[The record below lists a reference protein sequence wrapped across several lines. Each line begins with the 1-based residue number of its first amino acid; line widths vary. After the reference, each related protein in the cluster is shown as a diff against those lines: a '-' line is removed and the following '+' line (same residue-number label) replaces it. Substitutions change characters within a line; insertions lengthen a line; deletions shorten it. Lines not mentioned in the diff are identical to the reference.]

1 VGGGPLK
8 LGVLYQKPGGLKVS
22 RRILAVSSTAL
33 LWTGMSDVV
42 PGICWSHSNLGFMTP
57 SAPITTDTTVVFT
70 SQIYSTSSFSPA
82 SFFFLNHLV
91 FLLLDV
97 AVTWNCYIYHFCLLL
112 KFVNNHNVWLVSHWQ
127 FKPNRVLAL
136 SFSTTSGGIS
146 HFDFWT
152 FNPYSAQMLL
162 YTIPATWLWRSMYA
176 VPACIFHPTTMCWR
190 PLCTAWTRGS
200 VWFASGLYCS
210 SAQGLFLSC
219 HD

>member
-1 VGGGPLK
+1 
-8 LGVLYQKPGGLKVS
+8 
-22 RRILAVSSTAL
+22 
-33 LWTGMSDVV
+33 MSDVV

-176 VPACIFHPTTMCWR
+176 VPASYTRYHVLDCIRGLFAQLAPGVQAGVVDPGLFCSWAAMISASKMSFR
-190 PLCTAWTRGS
+190 P
-200 VWFASGLYCS
+200 ASS
-210 SAQGLFLSC
+210 NHWQGLSHFLILSVV
-219 HD
+219 HGVQRLILP